1 MMVREIAARYLGE
14 GGTIRVDA
22 DPEVLAA
29 LGRAG
34 PVADLGD
41 GVGTS
46 QGDVVLIAVDPL
58 ADNLT
63 DRLLGVSTQGV
74 TVLLHLPVAVGDLPV
89 GRLAQAAGMARLAF
103 VEIAPIEP
111 GWSLRTVIVCRP
123 SPRPV
128 PVRPFLGDD
137 SAGDD
142 HEVDLDSQG
151 LRIGWEWGLG
161 SARARAVEE
170 LGRTAVRR
178 VGQLEREL
186 VEVRGELEK
195 ELVEARVELQ
205 QELVE
210 ARRDLKTAHEVVQR
224 AESRAIAEAQRRAAL
239 QQSPSFLV
247 GRAVLTV
254 RRHPIRGLRQLTGVI
269 DRGTRRPPD
278 PPAPA

>member
-1 MMVREIAARYLGE
+1 MLVREIAARYLGKA
-14 GGTIRVDA
+14 GTIRVDA
-22 DPEVLAA
+22 DPRVLAD

-46 QGDVVLIAVDPL
+46 QGDVVAIAVDPL

-63 DRLLGVSTQGV
+63 DRLLGVTMQGV
-74 TVLLHLPVAVGDLPV
+74 TVLLLLPVAVGDVPV
-89 GRLAQAAGMARLAF
+89 GQLAQAAGTARLAF

-111 GWSLRTVIVCRP
+111 GWSRRTVVVCRP
-123 SPRPV
+123 SHRPV

-137 SAGDD
+137 SVDDD

-170 LGRTAVRR
+170 LERAATRR
-178 VGQLEREL
+178 VGELEREL
-186 VEVRGELEK
+186 VEVRGALEK
-195 ELVEARVELQ
+195 E
-205 QELVE
+205 
-210 ARRDLKTAHEVVQR
+210 RRT
-224 AESRAIAEAQRRAAL
+224 AL

-254 RRHPIRGLRQLTGVI
+254 RRHPVRGLRQLMGAIRQGTG
-269 DRGTRRPPD
+269 R
-278 PPAPA
+278 

>member
-103 VEIAPIEP
+103 VDIAPIEP

-186 VEVRGELEK
+186 VEVRGKLEK
-195 ELVEARVELQ
+195 
-205 QELVE
+205 ELVE